1 MCSILSVACGCS
13 LESCCT
19 CVLQAR
25 SGEDDSSDGSSDGDN
40 DGSHAHHERGVFSTD
55 PMPISSATRPAER
68 HRPKQG
74 ADNNVVV
81 MKCVICK
88 KTSAQVFV

>member
-1 MCSILSVACGCS
+1 MVV
-13 LESCCT
+13 ESCCT
-19 CVLQAR
+19 CVLQAG
-25 SGEDDSSDGSSDGDN
+25 SGEDGSSDGSSDGDN
-40 DGSHAHHERGVFSTD
+40 DGSPAHHERGVSSTD

-68 HRPKQG
+68 HRQQG

>member
-1 MCSILSVACGCS
+1 MCSILSVSCGCA

-19 CVLQAR
+19 CVLQAGG
-25 SGEDDSSDGSSDGDN
+25 GEDDSSDGSSDGGGRDE
-40 DGSHAHHERGVFSTD
+40 AAERPEPGRSSTD
-55 PMPISSATRPAER
+55 PMPTRPER
-68 HRPKQG
+68 HRPKKQG